1 MLLRFLK
8 ICELARDGLTPSE
21 VVEKAKRLLGHNLV
35 LDGVEKIFNELVLD
49 VQFDEGL
56 RTIRIEQPIAD
67 QSGDLE
73 LAMYGSCLP
82 VPDASLFVKNEP
94 MTDEAVELVY
104 PGKILSKTRRN
115 QAKET
120 IVLDEGEISDAQGP
134 SDDESSAQ
142 NADFIQINKEKGE
155 CVFLNVTN
163 LSTKRI
169 KVGSHFNLVE
179 ANKNLQFDR
188 SLAFGMRLNI
198 PSGDF
203 IEFEP
208 KASKLVVLVKISG
221 SKYPALSICSFLT
234 DRFKLNIF
242 IFY

>member
-1 MLLRFLK
+1 M
-8 ICELARDGLTPSE
+8 
-21 VVEKAKRLLGHNLV
+21 VEKAKRVLGHNLV
-35 LDGVEKIFNELVLD
+35 LDGVDKIFKELVLD

-56 RTIRIEQPIAD
+56 RTVRIERPIGE
-67 QSGDLE
+67 QTGDLE

-82 VPDASLFVKNEP
+82 VPDASLFRKDEE
-94 MTDEAVELVY
+94 MTDETNEETF

-115 QAKET
+115 QAQEAV
-120 IVLDEGEISDAQGP
+120 VLDEGEISDAQGP

-163 LSTKRI
+163 LSTRRI
-169 KVGSHFNLVE
+169 KVGSHFNFVE
-179 ANKNLQFDR
+179 TNKNLQFDR

-203 IEFEP
+203 VEFEP
-208 KASKLVVLVKISG
+208 KTSKLVPLVKIAG
-221 SKYPALSICSFLT
+221 SKYFHSF
-234 DRFKLNIF
+234 FSH
-242 IFY
+242 

>member
-1 MLLRFLK
+1 VLVK
-8 ICELARDGLTPSE
+8 G
-21 VVEKAKRLLGHNLV
+21 KRVLGHNLV
-35 LDGVEKIFNELVLD
+35 LDGVDKLFKELVLD

-56 RTIRIEQPIAD
+56 RTVRIEQPIAD
-67 QSGDLE
+67 RTGDLE

-82 VPDASLFVKNEP
+82 MPDASLFSKSEA
-94 MTDEAVELVY
+94 MMDETDDVTY
-104 PGKILSKTRRN
+104 PGKIVSKASRN
-115 QAKET
+115 QAKEAV
-120 IVLDEGEISDAQGP
+120 VLDEGEISDAQGP

-179 ANKNLQFDR
+179 TNKNLQFDR

-203 IEFEP
+203 VEFEP
-208 KASKLVVLVKISG
+208 KASKLVSLVKIAG
-221 SKYPALSICSFLT
+221 SK
-234 DRFKLNIF
+234 
-242 IFY
+242 